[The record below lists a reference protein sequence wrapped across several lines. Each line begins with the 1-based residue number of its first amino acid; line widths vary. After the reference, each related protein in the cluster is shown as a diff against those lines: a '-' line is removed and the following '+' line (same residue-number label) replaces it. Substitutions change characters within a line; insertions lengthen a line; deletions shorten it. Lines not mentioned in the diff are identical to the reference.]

1 MGNPCEGHKGDYFN
15 YACHDKLK
23 YIFGRSQM
31 TENGWRYLAKSIEAL
46 EKKPNNKSPYDKVFE
61 EMARLLGGDGAFSYY
76 GNIQSCIYINYW
88 LNKHIQ
94 KEHNSIYNENTFEFL
109 KEFAHNYSKIKHSNE
124 LNSCKE
130 YIKLLDYNESQRM
143 NILYLLYDYYD
154 QLKLSVRYNTFQKP
168 CTVLGMIFHHY
179 NDIVK
184 YHEKY
189 KDLISHLESLKN
201 LILKVESEHRLSCPS
216 TLSRIVFQNEES
228 LDSVKHPEAHSVKIS
243 LPDGLP
249 KHEPRVLEQQRE
261 GTSAIEILGL
271 QGTADTQPTILQ
283 VPMESAEIEQPSW
296 EKPEIEQEEVSLE
309 QASLPKATFTR
320 YTTEEPEDTH
330 ASIRSLDIPRAQN
343 NDTGLNVSPYPGD
356 GEGIMKKINTVISDT
371 LGSVD
376 PAPVLGVSGG
386 MGILFVLFKYTP
398 VGSFFGGRRRR
409 MHQIPR
415 TFGGFPPGEFPNFHE
430 YDGGFIGYA
439 PMNINPLAE

>member
-1 MGNPCEGHKGDYFN
+1 
-15 YACHDKLK
+15 
-23 YIFGRSQM
+23 M

-88 LNKHIQ
+88 LNKYIQ

-124 LNSCKE
+124 LNSCKK
-130 YIKLLDYNESQRM
+130 YIRVLSTNESQKM
-143 NILYLLYDYYD
+143 EILYMLYDYYD
-154 QLKLSVRYNTFQKP
+154 KFMTSVQFNNLEQK
-168 CTVLGMIFHHY
+168 CTNLGIIFHHY
-179 NDIVK
+179 QNILSS
-184 YHEKY
+184 HEKY
-189 KDLISHLESLKN
+189 KDIISQLESLKN
-201 LILKVESEHRLSCPS
+201 LILKIESKHNLRCSS
-216 TLSRIVFQNEES
+216 TMSKIVFPKEES
-228 LDSVKHPEAHSVKIS
+228 SDSVKHPEAHSMKIS
-243 LPDGLP
+243 LPDELT
-249 KHEPRVLEQQRE
+249 KHQSSVLEHNRG
-261 GTSAIEILGL
+261 GTSTMGVLGL
-271 QGTADTQPTILQ
+271 KGTIDSQTNILQ
-283 VPMESAEIEQPSW
+283 IPRESAEIEQPRR
-296 EKPEIEQEEVSLE
+296 EQPEIKPLEMVQEEVSLE

-386 MGILFVLFKYTP
+386 MGILFVLFKLDH
-398 VGSFFGGRRRR
+398 SLEEEEDECIKFLELLEDF
-409 MHQIPR
+409 HQENSQI
-415 TFGGFPPGEFPNFHE
+415 F
-430 YDGGFIGYA
+430 
-439 PMNINPLAE
+439 MNMMVDLLDMLQ